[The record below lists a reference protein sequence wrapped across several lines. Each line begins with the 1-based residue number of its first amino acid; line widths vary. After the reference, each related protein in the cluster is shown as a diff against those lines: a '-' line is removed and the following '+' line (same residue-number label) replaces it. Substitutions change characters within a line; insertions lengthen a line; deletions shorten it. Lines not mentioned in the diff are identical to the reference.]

1 MKQKILDEVKSHYD
15 KTNCGTTLIQL
26 RDLLKIEISDLK
38 KLLNELHKE
47 KLIVIRKG
55 INNLLIYEKTTN
67 LRQ

>member
-1 MKQKILDEVKSHYD
+1 MKQQILDEVKSHYN

-26 RDLLKIEISDLK
+26 RDLLKIDISELK

-55 INNLLIYEKTTN
+55 INQKLIYGK
-67 LRQ
+67 